1 MPEGVAVRAFVRT
14 PEALVV
20 QDANGALW
28 SVPLEDGTD
37 GEPQVLMQ
45 GHSGAITGLDT
56 SPVDHF
62 AFTCGADATVRC
74 WDYVDQK
81 QIAMTSFNAS
91 ATSLVWANTQVD
103 PNGRTVAVGFANG
116 VVRVL
121 MRGSEDIPLLHV
133 FKPHTGKVLC
143 VSYSGDGSYLATG
156 GEDGLLFLLRIAD
169 SEESPDG
176 KEYTPV
182 GFVDLAA
189 PVTSID
195 WNSRNDAVLVSLGA
209 NGGAAEVRMPN
220 GTPNTATSYELRL
233 DTRKFTFQ
241 PPTPKPTA
249 EELAAKAAAEEEA
262 RRRAEEGEDPER
274 PSTADLVNPFEQAK
288 IDPGASLAAVYSPI
302 ADTPNA
308 SFLVRALWLCGS
320 GSGSGCGDG
329 SALTL
334 VVFGVLLVQ
343 LSVAGTGFNA
353 LHECTWDHPKAQR
366 SFPSSGGRP
375 TCVIRRSHSGKFLL
389 TGSQDGSV
397 WLRPNT
403 LLRNYIRVGAHDG
416 DNGAVRGVATSYVA
430 SCIALPPGAWC
441 SGAVCD
447 LFSVCA
453 CAHGA
458 DSTISSCCQ
467 GVKTACSS
475 CTASSRSRSSRPP
488 RHKTRPPTR
497 TAPSSARSYPPL
509 LAPRCQTLRR
519 SSRWSPPTTSLA
531 TSPRRT

>member
-209 NGGAAEVRMPN
+209 NGGAAEVRMPD

-308 SFLVRALWLCGS
+308 SFLVRGCVAAWLRGCVAVWLR
-320 GSGSGCGDG
+320 GCGRGDS

-334 VVFGVLLVQ
+334 LVFWRAACAAVCGGHRVQRPSRVHVGPPQGATVFPVVRWPPHVRYSALPQRQVPVDGQPGRQCVAAAQHAAAQ
-343 LSVAGTGFNA
+343 LHSCRRARRR
-353 LHECTWDHPKAQR
+353 QR
-366 SFPSSGGRP
+366 SGARCGH
-375 TCVIRRSHSGKFLL
+375 VVRSELH
-389 TGSQDGSV
+389 
-397 WLRPNT
+397 
-403 LLRNYIRVGAHDG
+403 
-416 DNGAVRGVATSYVA
+416 
-430 SCIALPPGAWC
+430 C
-441 SGAVCD
+441 
-447 LFSVCA
+447 
-453 CAHGA
+453 
-458 DSTISSCCQ
+458 
-467 GVKTACSS
+467 
-475 CTASSRSRSSRPP
+475 
-488 RHKTRPPTR
+488 
-497 TAPSSARSYPPL
+497 
-509 LAPRCQTLRR
+509 LAPRRVVLWCRV
-519 SSRWSPPTTSLA
+519 
-531 TSPRRT
+531 